1 MSLRVCREPLT
12 FLQAAWRHSG
22 AFHQFRLG
30 WVSLRLRLDPRDD
43 LYSEPDTNYRSK
55 ENTPVGGQLVERNSN
70 SSNEVVRQSGWVN
83 GAQRVWRS
91 FLTVPKTEKP
101 VKTKLMSCS
110 FVQMSLTPSTWRST
124 LVGSVAIANKRI
136 QLILYC
142 IITIWRGAACRKKR
156 GLTKTP
162 TKRRLDLQ
170 NKVSLRERQLISRH
184 YHWEQAKRLNRCS
197 SYLVIERY
205 HEVAVDWSAVRLVL
219 QGTLFCVQF
228 DLVML
233 KETER
238 KLAGNNEARLV
249 SNNANGIF
257 SASARFSVKISQ
269 PISPPTNPMD
279 TVNEQTRI
287 KI

>member
-1 MSLRVCREPLT
+1 M
-12 FLQAAWRHSG
+12 
-22 AFHQFRLG
+22 
-30 WVSLRLRLDPRDD
+30 
-43 LYSEPDTNYRSK
+43 
-55 ENTPVGGQLVERNSN
+55 GGQLVETNSN

-83 GAQRVWRS
+83 GAKRVWRS

-101 VKTKLMSCS
+101 VKTKLMSSS

-124 LVGSVAIANKRI
+124 LVGSVAIANKRT
-136 QLILYC
+136 QLILYY
-142 IITIWRGAACRKKR
+142 IITTWRGAACRKKR
-156 GLTKTP
+156 ELTKTP

-184 YHWEQAKRLNRCS
+184 YRCKLYQAKRLHRWS

-219 QGTLFCVQF
+219 QWTLFCVQF

-238 KLAGNNEARLV
+238 KWAGNNDARLV

-257 SASARFSVKISQ
+257 SASARFSFRNFA
-269 PISPPTNPMD
+269 TD
-279 TVNEQTRI
+279 
-287 KI
+287 